1 MDLGDSSGSSWL
13 YGILESLVKAS
24 VSRIKLVVTRKSLF
38 QLEKKI
44 VQPGKYKEMIFF
56 VNF

>member
-1 MDLGDSSGSSWL
+1 MALGDSSGSSWL

>member
-1 MDLGDSSGSSWL
+1 MALGDSSGSSWL

-24 VSRIKLVVTRKSLF
+24 VSRIKLVVTRKNLF

>member
-1 MDLGDSSGSSWL
+1 MALGDSSGSSWL

-24 VSRIKLVVTRKSLF
+24 VSRIKLVVTRKKLVPNR
-38 QLEKKI
+38 KKDSAAW
-44 VQPGKYKEMIFF
+44 KAKEMIFF